1 MGLLRTL
8 AKKSVGHWGISGW
21 STEGGVTH
29 GQQPYMVLV
38 FEFPFAFELVFVFV
52 VFVMVVGCVGWATPD
67 T

>member
-38 FEFPFAFELVFVFV
+38 IEFLYAFALVFVFV